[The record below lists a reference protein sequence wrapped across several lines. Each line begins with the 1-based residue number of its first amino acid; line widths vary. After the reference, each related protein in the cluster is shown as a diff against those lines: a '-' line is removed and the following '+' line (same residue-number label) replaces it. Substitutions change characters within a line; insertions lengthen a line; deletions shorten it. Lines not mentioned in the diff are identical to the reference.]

1 MDLNKFTQKAQQA
14 VLEAQHLAQDYNH
27 QAIDPAHLLL
37 ALLNQTESTVPVV
50 ISQIA
55 GGVDV
60 LQEEIRK
67 EQPIDRR
74 FTAAQTVKSGF
85 RVPPHPFWMLLNATP
100 RVWAMNI
107 PRPNT
112 FYWA

>member
-27 QAIDPAHLLL
+27 QSIEPAHLLL

-67 EQPIDRR
+67 ELANRPKVYGSSNSEIGLSIRPIRLPLFILTDCSKA
-74 FTAAQTVKSGF
+74 FSIIA
-85 RVPPHPFWMLLNATP
+85 P
-100 RVWAMNI
+100 R
-107 PRPNT
+107 T
-112 FYWA
+112 